1 MQLILNYRSLGGMSY
16 LPHKSYL
23 NACGPFSNLFDL
35 GFASTSQ
42 SSVSDLFRGF
52 IFAFQDLAS
61 MNSQLFSVRL
71 AIDMS
76 MFF

>member
-1 MQLILNYRSLGGMSY
+1 MHLQSSRGFRLLNLSFYVLIVHS
-16 LPHKSYL
+16 
-23 NACGPFSNLFDL
+23 
-35 GFASTSQ
+35 ASTSQ

-76 MFF
+76 KFF